1 MPSRAPASPSTNTR
15 YRGRFAP
22 SPTGDLHMGS
32 LVAAVAS
39 YLEARVRKGEWMLR
53 VEDIDPPRE
62 IPGSADRILLALE
75 TLGFEWDGDVLY
87 QSTRTDAYEQAVRKL
102 REDGMAFGCACS
114 RSDVAENAKHVGP
127 EGPVYPGTC
136 RAGIPEKRQERSV
149 RLKAADAEICFDDR
163 LQGRTCQ
170 NISKDIGDFVIRRA
184 DGCYAYQLAVVV
196 DDAAQGITD
205 VVRGADLL
213 LSTPRQ
219 IWLQHR
225 LGLPS
230 PGYLHIPLLLDESG
244 NKLSK
249 QNRSLPV
256 DLQRPGSGL
265 FDALCLLQQSPPA
278 EIAASGPAEIWAWA
292 AENWDP
298 QRLRGLHELFTPSRP

>member
-1 MPSRAPASPSTNTR
+1 
-15 YRGRFAP
+15 
-22 SPTGDLHMGS
+22 MGS

-39 YLEARVRKGEWMLR
+39 YLEARARKGEWMLR
-53 VEDIDPPRE
+53 IEDIDPPRE

-75 TLGFEWDGDVLY
+75 TFGFEWDGDVLY
-87 QSTRTDAYEQAVRKL
+87 QSTRTGAYEQAVHKL
-102 REDGMAFGCACS
+102 RKDDMAFGCACS
-114 RSDVAENAKHVGP
+114 RSDVAGNGKRVGP

-136 RAGIPEKRQERSV
+136 RAGVPAGRHERSV
-149 RLKAADAEICFDDR
+149 RLKVADAEICFDDR

-170 NISKDIGDFVIRRA
+170 NIAKDIGDFVIRRA
-184 DGCYAYQLAVVV
+184 DGCYAYQLAVVI

-219 IWLQHR
+219 ILLQHR

-230 PGYLHIPLLLDESG
+230 PGYLHIPLLLDEFG
-244 NKLSK
+244 TKLSK

-256 DLQRPGSGL
+256 DLRRPGSGL
-265 FDALCLLQQSPPA
+265 FDALCLLQQAPPA

-298 QRLRGLHELFTPSRP
+298 QRLRGLHNLFTPSRP